1 MVPIAT
7 AGPLKFEALLNH
19 FKKVASGDVSG
30 ASVEDN
36 QAYETVYETTVIST
50 PTASAVPV
58 STENKAAKRRDAQA
72 KWEEEER
79 RDRLRREKR
88 EQERLARMF
97 EDQERVT
104 DEQDA
109 QEDSGP
115 QAVTP
120 VQEAADPLQPA
131 DASMTAQLSDQ
142 TTAPDPVVPEEP
154 GQIVL
159 EAVETLRPSHDE
171 AQSPETPLDAASEDF
186 NYGVS
191 DSNDHTEKH
200 NDQSAATPLEEE
212 AEEFEHGQ
220 HKAVLDESPTEDRIK
235 DEL

>member
-1 MVPIAT
+1 MASIAI
-7 AGPLKFEALLNH
+7 AGPLKFDALLAH
-19 FKKVASGDVSG
+19 FKRVAAGDVSG
-30 ASVEDN
+30 APVEEHP
-36 QAYETVYETTVIST
+36 AYETVYETTVIST
-50 PTASAVPV
+50 PTSSVVPV
-58 STENKAAKRRDAQA
+58 STENKAAQRQDAQA

-88 EQERLARMF
+88 EQERLARQF

-115 QAVTP
+115 QVVTP

-131 DASMTAQLSDQ
+131 DASMSAQLSDQ

-154 GQIVL
+154 GQVVL
-159 EAVETLRPSHDE
+159 KAAETLHATHSE
-171 AQSPETPLDAASEDF
+171 NQSPETPLDAASEDF

-191 DSNDHTEKH
+191 DSNEHAEKH
-200 NDQSAATPLEEE
+200 GDQSAVTPLEEE
-212 AEEFEHGQ
+212 ADKFEHGQ
-220 HKAVLDESPTEDRIK
+220 HKAVLDESPTEERIK